1 MWRISAAAIAL
12 VVVLVVLLLVC
23 WQRSSRTSWWRRR
36 GRHLRDPRQRLQELH
51 QHLGFKHGQITDE
64 YPEQLMI
71 MSYLTAG
78 DTVLEIGG
86 NIGRASC
93 VIAQILDDDRR
104 LVSLESNPLSAQQL
118 AENRDLNGFHFQ
130 IEPAAL
136 SRRPLIQTG
145 WDTVASDIVLPG
157 YFKVKTIDWTTLKKK
172 YDLSFDVLVADC
184 EGALYY
190 ILQDE
195 PALLS
200 GFKRVIM
207 ENDYHELAHKQAVDS
222 NLKRNGFQRIYVQPG
237 GWGPCADY
245 FFEVWQNSV
254 NK

>member
-1 MWRISAAAIAL
+1 MCRISAAAITLAA
-12 VVVLVVLLLVC
+12 VLGVLLLIV
-23 WQRSSRTSWWRRR
+23 WRRR
-36 GRHLRDPRQRLQELH
+36 KGQRLRDPQKWLQELH
-51 QHLGFKHGQITDE
+51 KHLSLNHGEITDE
-64 YPEQLMI
+64 YPEQVMI
-71 MSYLTAG
+71 ASHLKAS

-104 LVSLESNPLSAQQL
+104 LVSLESNPLHVQQL

-136 SRRPLIQTG
+136 SRRSLIQTG
-145 WDTVASDIVLPG
+145 WDTLASDVVLPG
-157 YFKVKTIDWTTLKKK
+157 YFKVKTIDWATLRQK
-172 YDLSFDVLVADC
+172 YNLIFDVLVADC

-195 PALLS
+195 PTLLA

-207 ENDYHELAHKQAVDS
+207 ENDYHEISHKQAVDN
-222 NLKRNGFQRIYVQPG
+222 NLKRNGFRRIYVQPG

-254 NK
+254 NDSR